1 MNIRAMINVEI
12 EKNDRTYIFSMPVGA
27 PFGEA
32 YDTAFEVCAKIL
44 ELAAEEAAKNRAKTD
59 SSKAEEKEAVAINS

>member
-1 MNIRAMINVEI
+1 MNIRAVINIEI

-32 YDTAFEVCAKIL
+32 YDAAYEALSKIL
-44 ELAAEEAAKNRAKTD
+44 TIAAEEAEKNRAKTD
-59 SSKAEEKEAVAINS
+59 TKEAEQEVAINS